1 MVAVSDETNAG
12 DGDVDDAVDELT
24 NEVDNLAET
33 AAQSSEFDAQAV
45 SEMVER
51 VAVAQA
57 MGQSYGSIDQRDYFE
72 TLGYPQRYELDIDT
86 YWAQFERGGIAERI
100 VTSVSGATWADVPE
114 VQDHDGDDEDE
125 TTSFED
131 DVATLFDE
139 TGALHYLERADTLQ
153 RIGRFGVLLI
163 GFDDGG
169 DLDEEVD
176 TSALSGDPADDILY
190 YQPFSEKQID
200 DFERVEDHTDERF
213 GKPEHYDLDFGED
226 SIGVEE
232 VHHSRVIHIA
242 EGALEDESIG
252 YSAYRPVF
260 NYLIDLM
267 KVVGGSAEMYWRSAD
282 RKIVANQNGEG
293 RVTDEDKIVSQ
304 VEELVHGLRNV
315 AWTQNVDLES
325 LDGNSP
331 DPSGLKD
338 AIVELIAGTL
348 GIPKRRLLGTERG
361 DLASTQDEAAFVAL
375 IDERQQKFAEPQIYR
390 RFLDK
395 LVEFGVVE
403 SPEGG
408 TYDVEWPDNF
418 QLTDLEDAERIQRL
432 ASAVKAAAPQGDTS
446 QLATVD
452 ELRAELF
459 DWKPGRGEEVD
470 GSPVPVDDGG
480 DGDLDDTDV
489 GVDDVLGDVDE
500 NDPEVDDWFEDHF
513 GERAAAIET
522 DGGTNRGDDS

>member
-1 MVAVSDETNAG
+1 MPDDDRELTN
-12 DGDVDDAVDELT
+12 DVDDIAA
-24 NEVDNLAET
+24 EVAGGT
-33 AAQSSEFDAQAV
+33 EFDANTISQ
-45 SEMVER
+45 MVER

-72 TLGYPQRYELDIDT
+72 TLGYPQRNELGIDE

-100 VTSVSGATWADVPE
+100 ITSVSGATWADVPD
-114 VQDHDGDDEDE
+114 VTDHEGEDEDE
-125 TTSFED
+125 TTDFED

-176 TSALSGDPADDILY
+176 TSALSGDPAEDILY

-200 DFERVEDHTDERF
+200 DFERVDDHTDERF
-213 GKPEHYDLDFGED
+213 GLPKHYDLDFGDE

-242 EGALEDESIG
+242 EGALEDESVG

-260 NYLIDLM
+260 NYLIDLV
-267 KVVGGSAEMYWRSAD
+267 KVVGGSAEMYWRGAD
-282 RKIVANQNGEG
+282 RKLVANQNGEG
-293 RVTDEDKIVSQ
+293 RVTDEDKIATQ
-304 VEELVHGLRNV
+304 IEELVHGLRNV
-315 AWTQNVDLES
+315 AWTQNVDVEALGGE
-325 LDGNSP
+325 SP
-331 DPSGLKD
+331 DPTGLKD
-338 AIVELIAGTL
+338 AIIELIAGTL

-375 IDERQQKFAEPQIYR
+375 VDERRMKFAEPQIYR
-390 RFLDK
+390 EFVDM
-395 LVEFGVVE
+395 LVDYGVVS
-403 SPEGG
+403 SPQGDS
-408 TYDVEWPDNF
+408 YDVDWPDNF
-418 QLTDLEDAERIQRL
+418 ALTELEEAEKIQRL
-432 ASAVKAAAPQGDTS
+432 AAAVKAAAPQGDTS

-459 DWKPGRGEEVD
+459 DWEPGRGSEAGD
-470 GSPVPVDDGG
+470 PTPPPDDVDDPA
-480 DGDLDDTDV
+480 DDATDV
-489 GVDDVLGDVDE
+489 GVDVDGDLDE
-500 NDPEVDDWFEDHF
+500 SDPEVDEWFEEHF
-513 GERAAAIET
+513 DADPEALAT

>member
-1 MVAVSDETNAG
+1 MSDETD
-12 DGDVDDAVDELT
+12 DG
-24 NEVDNLAET
+24 
-33 AAQSSEFDAQAV
+33 AANSEGGLVEFDAQTV
-45 SEMVER
+45 SQLVER

-72 TLGYPQRYELDIDT
+72 TLGYPERHELGIDE

-100 VTSVSGATWADVPE
+100 ITSVSGATWSDVPD
-114 VQDHDGDDEDE
+114 VTDHDGDDEDE
-125 TTSFED
+125 TTAFEE
-131 DVATLFDE
+131 DVATLFDD

-176 TSALSGDPADDILY
+176 TSALSGDPAEDILY

-200 DFERVEDHTDERF
+200 DFTREDDTQNERF
-213 GKPEHYDLDFGED
+213 GKPKTYDLDFGDE

-242 EGALEDESIG
+242 EGALEDEAVG
-252 YSAYRPVF
+252 YSALRPVF
-260 NYLIDLM
+260 NYLIDLL

-282 RKIVANQNGEG
+282 RKIVANQDGEG
-293 RVTDEDKIVSQ
+293 RITDEDKIVSQ
-304 VEELVHGLRNV
+304 IEELVHGLRNV
-315 AWTQNVDLES
+315 AWTQNVDVES
-325 LDGNSP
+325 LGGDSP
-331 DPSGLKD
+331 DPTGLKD
-338 AIVELIAGTL
+338 AIVELMAGTL

-375 IDERQQKFAEPQIYR
+375 IDERRAKFAEPKILRELLDTLDEYGVIDSPQI
-390 RFLDK
+390 
-395 LVEFGVVE
+395 E
-403 SPEGG
+403 

-418 QLTDLEDAERIQRL
+418 ALTELEEAERKQRL
-432 ASAVKAAAPQGDTS
+432 ASAVKNAAPQGDTS

-452 ELRAELF
+452 ELRHELF
-459 DWKPGRGEEVD
+459 GWEPGRGDEVSATPPPEED
-470 GSPVPVDDGG
+470 G
-480 DGDLDDTDV
+480 DV

-500 NDPEVDDWFEDHF
+500 TDPEVEDFFDEHFEN
-513 GERAAAIET
+513 GEAILA
-522 DGGTNRGDDS
+522 DGGSETEE